1 MVIKKLCTCS
11 FGLMNYFDIIIIIP
25 LLWGAFKGFKKG
37 LIVEVASLLA
47 LFLGIWGGVKF
58 SSISA
63 KYLGE
68 MFNISEQ
75 LMPLISFA
83 LTLILIIIIV
93 FFIAKMVQKIVKA
106 VSLSTINKIAGAAFG
121 TLKFTLIISIILTLT
136 NNINSEIGFIE
147 TEQKNS
153 SLLYNPISKIA
164 PAIIPGLTNI
174 SLNNI
179 VEDAVKKEASSRLE
193 EAAEDVENYEL
204 SD

>member
-1 MVIKKLCTCS
+1 
-11 FGLMNYFDIIIIIP
+11 MNYFDIIIIVP

-47 LFLGIWGGVKF
+47 LFLGVWGGAKF

-68 MFNISEQ
+68 MFNISEK

-83 LTLILIIIIV
+83 LTFILIVILV
-93 FFIAKMVQKIVKA
+93 FFIAKMVQKLVKA
-106 VSLSTINKIAGAAFG
+106 VSLSTINKIAGAGFG
-121 TLKFTLIISIILTLT
+121 VLKFTLIISIILTLT
-136 NNINSEIGFIE
+136 NNINSEIEFIE
-147 TEQKNS
+147 PDMQNS
-153 SLLYNPISKIA
+153 SLFYNPISKLA

-179 VEDAVKKEASSRLE
+179 VEEAVKEEASNRLE
-193 EAAEDVENYEL
+193 EAADEVENY
-204 SD
+204 